1 MKSAYSLL
9 YTASRRFLFL
19 ALACMLFSTHAYAAA
34 PGGFLESDE
43 TATVRNIL
51 SPAQISAF
59 MPATRGNF
67 TFPAPYNTQGIRVTQ
82 ASDCGGQDC
91 VDMIYSYWRNMSNS
105 TGSNTMY
112 IFVGLDKSRGGQG
125 PTLFS
130 YDKPSGTL
138 TEVGPLFDSN
148 SPLSWATGE
157 GMFFSYS
164 MPTKLYMLQGS
175 QMLRYDVL
183 SHTQETVF
191 DTSTQYPNTVM
202 VQASASNDDNVF
214 TATLENATTYAP
226 LGCVAYN
233 VSTKQFHFFPQ
244 MVSINECQVD
254 KSGRYVLILE
264 QTPQTCATC
273 DLDTVVEDLQTG
285 QQQILLKQSGGGSH
299 YAMGYGS
306 EIEADAWSVPNA
318 WRYWDLSQPLTQ
330 GLSLGTGGL
339 TQGGLLYH
347 DLDWNVFEPSHVSW
361 ENAVPSTT
369 TPINKQYACGGGYP
383 STVNAPHVNEINCF
397 LLDDSVPSAAEQV
410 LVVAPTMTD
419 MNATGGNATCPG
431 CEGYAKD
438 PKGNIDP
445 TGQYFFW
452 TSNMGGGRMDAFI
465 VKIPSQVLT
474 GSSGTTGGGGGDT
487 TPPTVSITSPAVGVS
502 LSGAVTLA
510 ANASD
515 NVGVA
520 SVQFKVDGVNLG
532 SAVTQVPY
540 SISWD
545 TSTVAAGAH
554 SITAVATDTSG
565 NTATSTAVA
574 VTVIV
579 NVNPPAISAVTSSV
593 TGSST
598 SSVTWTTDQGSSTQV
613 HYGTTA
619 SYGTSTT
626 LIPTMVTA
634 HSAALSGLAAS
645 TTYHYQVASTNSAG
659 EQSLS
664 SDNTFTTQAGSSGT
678 LPNPIAYWNLN
689 AGSGTTAADNSGN
702 GHTATLVNAPAWTAG
717 IAGDGLA
724 FNGTS
729 SYASVAST
737 SSLDGYPL
745 SVSVWVKTGATN
757 GLAGIV
763 NKYKVSS
770 MSGYQLFMNNG
781 QLCAWYFKDGADYI
795 WDGSNCT
802 LATTGV
808 ADNNWHMV
816 TFTVDATGGT
826 LYVDGVKKANRAWTG
841 VAGATT
847 STQALSFA
855 RYPGVSAPYLAATL
869 DDVRVYNKSLT
880 ASQVST
886 LYNSMSLVLPVAW
899 TNLVN
904 LTANGG
910 SLTKTGGCDGC
921 EDATANSQ
929 QQIASSGYLQ
939 FTASETN
946 TLRAAGLTNVNA
958 GIGIANMNYAIR
970 LQSGDASVY
979 ENGMYKADV
988 TFASGDIFKIAVN
1001 AGVVT
1006 YYQNGNVIYTSS
1018 IAPSYPLQASVSVF
1032 NLGGT
1037 VTSAVMKTK

>member
-1 MKSAYSLL
+1 MRLPSFPLSLRLLAMAGLTLVCMGISLRVSA
-9 YTASRRFLFL
+9 T
-19 ALACMLFSTHAYAAA
+19 A
-34 PGGFLESDE
+34 PGGFLENDE

-474 GSSGTTGGGGGDT
+474 GSSGTTGGGGGSGGG
-487 TPPTVSITSPAVGVS
+487 PSVSITSPHDGSTVS
-502 LSGAVTLA
+502 GDATVVVTADA
-510 ANASD
+510 ADSK
-515 NVGVA
+515 GIA
-520 SVQFKVDGVNLG
+520 SVTFQLDGGVKSAMVTAAPYTVN
-532 SAVTQVPY
+532 
-540 SISWD
+540 WD
-545 TSTVAAGAH
+545 TSGTAAGTHTLVA
-554 SITAVATDTSG
+554 IAVDSAGNTTTSSTVDVTIAGASGTGSNPTPSPSPGPTPTPGPGPGGGTSG
-565 NTATSTAVA
+565 
-574 VTVIV
+574 
-579 NVNPPAISAVTSSV
+579 
-593 TGSST
+593 G
-598 SSVTWTTDQGSSTQV
+598 G
-613 HYGTTA
+613 
-619 SYGTSTT
+619 
-626 LIPTMVTA
+626 
-634 HSAALSGLAAS
+634 
-645 TTYHYQVASTNSAG
+645 
-659 EQSLS
+659 
-664 SDNTFTTQAGSSGT
+664 
-678 LPNPIAYWNLN
+678 
-689 AGSGTTAADNSGN
+689 
-702 GHTATLVNAPAWTAG
+702 
-717 IAGDGLA
+717 
-724 FNGTS
+724 
-729 SYASVAST
+729 
-737 SSLDGYPL
+737 
-745 SVSVWVKTGATN
+745 
-757 GLAGIV
+757 
-763 NKYKVSS
+763 
-770 MSGYQLFMNNG
+770 
-781 QLCAWYFKDGADYI
+781 
-795 WDGSNCT
+795 
-802 LATTGV
+802 
-808 ADNNWHMV
+808 
-816 TFTVDATGGT
+816 GGT
-826 LYVDGVKKANRAWTG
+826 LSLLGLL
-841 VAGATT
+841 
-847 STQALSFA
+847 ALGLCL
-855 RYPGVSAPYLAATL
+855 RKR
-869 DDVRVYNKSLT
+869 VR
-880 ASQVST
+880 
-886 LYNSMSLVLPVAW
+886 
-899 TNLVN
+899 
-904 LTANGG
+904 
-910 SLTKTGGCDGC
+910 
-921 EDATANSQ
+921 
-929 QQIASSGYLQ
+929 
-939 FTASETN
+939 
-946 TLRAAGLTNVNA
+946 R
-958 GIGIANMNYAIR
+958 
-970 LQSGDASVY
+970 
-979 ENGMYKADV
+979 
-988 TFASGDIFKIAVN
+988 
-1001 AGVVT
+1001 
-1006 YYQNGNVIYTSS
+1006 
-1018 IAPSYPLQASVSVF
+1018 
-1032 NLGGT
+1032 
-1037 VTSAVMKTK
+1037 